1 MCKCLGIDGRLNSTQ
16 FISSSIQS
24 SLPTKKD
31 IEILWRRKQFNNQN
45 KKESVWP
52 NQKKNYMRTKNN
64 SRSSASGRIDGREN
78 EKSMIVVYL
87 YYIDGWNIGNKLKSI
102 QEALLL
108 QHTLILNNLRSNK
121 WIFIIL
127 ISLSIV
133 INLYHSFLLLRR
145 QRQTRRKE
153 KKKRARVKEW
163 SKKILKRQHQLV
175 VWKINHWFVMNIK
188 RSLKQQLRTQ
198 NKKLKRNQPNNS
210 DLVHLRIKKHEYHVM
225 INKLSARN

>member
-1 MCKCLGIDGRLNSTQ
+1 MAVLTAH
-16 FISSSIQS
+16 SSFRAQS
-24 SLPTKKD
+24 RVHCRQKRTLKFFGGANNLIIKTRRRAFDRTK
-31 IEILWRRKQFNNQN
+31 
-45 KKESVWP
+45 
-52 NQKKNYMRTKNN
+52 KKNYMRTKDN

-102 QEALLL
+102 QEALL

-210 DLVHLRIKKHEYHVM
+210 DLVHLKIKKNEYHVM

>member
-1 MCKCLGIDGRLNSTQ
+1 MAVLTAHRS
-16 FISSSIQS
+16 FRAQS
-24 SLPTKKD
+24 RVHCRQKRTLKFFGGANNLIIKKRKRAFDRTKKK
-31 IEILWRRKQFNNQN
+31 ITCVQKIIARIRVSSHRWERKW
-45 KKESVWP
+45 E
-52 NQKKNYMRTKNN
+52 
-64 SRSSASGRIDGREN
+64 
-78 EKSMIVVYL
+78 SMIVVYL

-210 DLVHLRIKKHEYHVM
+210 DLVHLKIKKNEYHVM